1 MQGPLASSSARRF
14 SRDSLLYGRLSII
27 RFGCA
32 FALLTIALAI
42 VFTQNG
48 GGDTAERGALASS
61 EFSSGMP
68 LP

>member
-1 MQGPLASSSARRF
+1 MQAPPASSSARKF
-14 SRDSLLYGRLSII
+14 SRDSFRYGRLSII
-27 RFGCA
+27 RFGGA
-32 FALLTIALAI
+32 FVLLTITLAI

-48 GGDTAERGALASS
+48 SDSAKRGALASS